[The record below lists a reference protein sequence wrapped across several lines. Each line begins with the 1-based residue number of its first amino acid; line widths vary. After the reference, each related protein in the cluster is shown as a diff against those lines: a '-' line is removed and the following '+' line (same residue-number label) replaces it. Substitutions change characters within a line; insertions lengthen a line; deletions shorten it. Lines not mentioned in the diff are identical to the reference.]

1 MENICD
7 LMSVVIFII
16 LLSCV
21 LLLVL
26 TLLSLDQLTV
36 VDFNLLY
43 SLHSLLHYLLI
54 CYVYCHFSEIITAKS
69 FEICYVVYSSLWYEM
84 SVEQQKAIILIIQ
97 RSQKEFR
104 LTGLGLV
111 DCSLTTFTSVTIHF
125 YTSHFLSKLNNN

>member
-7 LMSVVIFII
+7 LLSGVIFIK
-16 LLSCV
+16 LLTCV

-26 TLLSLDQLTV
+26 ALLSLDQFTV

-43 SLHSLLHYLLI
+43 TWYFLLNCLFL
-54 CYVYCHFSEIITAKS
+54 CYVYCHCSESITAKS
-69 FEICYVVYSSLWYEM
+69 FEISYVVYSSLWYEM

-97 RSQKEFR
+97 RSQKKFR

-111 DCSLTTFTSVTIHF
+111 DCSLATFSSVTIHF
-125 YTSHFLSKLNNN
+125 YTSQFPPKLTNN